1 MQDGAYSVTGNKLGE
16 PLIDVFFDDVV
27 ENGNSAFV
35 GCELLAKDRDANCRV
50 PCTNVG
56 EYVVEVTALV

>member
-1 MQDGAYSVTGNKLGE
+1 MGCSELGE

-35 GCELLAKDRDANCRV
+35 GCELLAKDRDANCRMS
-50 PCTNVG
+50 CTNFS

>member
-1 MQDGAYSVTGNKLGE
+1 MTSSKLGK

-27 ENGNSAFV
+27 EYGDSASV

-56 EYVVEVTALV
+56 EYVIEVTALV